1 MFEWLIDPHAWM
13 ALATLTILEIILGID
28 NIIFLALVVSK
39 LPPISKMQHAERGYS
54 QQCSCV

>member
-28 NIIFLALVVSK
+28 NIIFW
-39 LPPISKMQHAERGYS
+39 R
-54 QQCSCV
+54 